1 VQFTQ
6 LLVGAAISSTIW
18 YFGVG
23 LLHRIPGLEDSQVLT
38 WVQYAGPA
46 LMLVGLTFGLIEEV
60 RRALARSA
68 TARVAVALDRIK
80 DENPDMNV
88 AEISA
93 HTVAASVKAA
103 GVSQEHL
110 IRLAEQRKQHVLI
123 DEESFRTEVAGL
135 IVDYLQPLPRSV
147 KRLLNRFRVTLVIA
161 DRRGLFD
168 TEPTVTRQQIGKWLV
183 LGERWPQLR
192 LSLSAV
198 PEMMKVLERAAG
210 TPAPPPVAAG
220 QVPAADRFV
229 ESMKSLAPA
238 YVGDED
244 LRRFIHSA
252 PALAVVLPRLVNFG
266 GESRAA

>member
-6 LLVGAAISSTIW
+6 LLAGAVISGAIW

-23 LLHRIPGLEDSQVLT
+23 LLHRIPGLEDSRVVT
-38 WVQYAGPA
+38 WIQYAGPT
-46 LMLVGLTFGLIEEV
+46 LMLVGLMVGLIEEI

-68 TARVAVALDRIK
+68 AARVAKALDRIK
-80 DENPDMNV
+80 DENPGMNV
-88 AEISA
+88 ADISA

-103 GVSQEHL
+103 GVSQKHL
-110 IRLAEQRKQHVLI
+110 LRLAEQRKQEVMI

-168 TEPTVTRQQIGKWLV
+168 TEPKVTRQQIGKWLV

-198 PEMMKVLERAAG
+198 PELMKALEYAAG
-210 TPAPPPVAAG
+210 FPAPPPAAAG
-220 QVPAADRFV
+220 QVPADSFSELIKA
-229 ESMKSLAPA
+229 LAPA

-252 PALAVVLPRLVNFG
+252 PALEVVLPRLVNFG